1 MQKNRS
7 DEVEAKLLRTD
18 DRSGKVKNMVENPND
33 RKYSKEHEWVL
44 PDRLE
49 ATVGIT
55 DFAQEQLGDVVFVN
69 LPEPGQE
76 VSAMGIIGEVESVKA
91 VSDIYCPV
99 SGIVTRVNT
108 DLQDNPQWVNEDP
121 FGKGWMVVIALSNAT
136 EIDTLFTSE
145 QYESFLNDS

>member
-1 MQKNRS
+1 
-7 DEVEAKLLRTD
+7 
-18 DRSGKVKNMVENPND
+18 MVENPND

-44 PDRLE
+44 LDQLE
-49 ATVGIT
+49 GTVGIT

-99 SGIVTRVNT
+99 SGTVTRVNT

-136 EIDTLFTSE
+136 EIDALFTNE